1 MEAGIGTH
9 TEPGM
14 LTQTKGNC
22 SRDAHTSQRVEGIEP
37 QSKVPQARE
46 ELFFHL
52 PGGGIVHALQ
62 GEGSIRKRGCL
73 KEGTTKLFLQS
84 LSLDLGHRTVTIRV
98 LLWLRCSCPP
108 KAHAVIHEGFQSWL
122 DLESVMLE

>member
-1 MEAGIGTH
+1 
-9 TEPGM
+9 M
-14 LTQTKGNC
+14 LTQTRGT
-22 SRDAHTSQRVEGIEP
+22 SPWGAHTSQRVEGIEP

-73 KEGTTKLFLQS
+73 KEGTTKIFLQS
-84 LSLDLGHRTVTIRV
+84 LSLDLQHSSVTIRV